1 MKKKLIYSLY
11 IDIPPNEI
19 DEQKPYAWDTINK
32 SERTR
37 LQLKKYAEKL
47 EAAQIEYAKAIGADY
62 ILFRDDKEYRE
73 FYDWLHKLQPTMS
86 HYDILNF
93 YKIWLF
99 VETAKKYEKVLY
111 LDFDVIPNTTKD
123 FFDVWN
129 VEDSV
134 CLADS
139 KEDARFNLMIGRMET
154 HDNRNPISK
163 YWNAHAMLTYR
174 EYETLDVKAW
184 NTAIMGGTTNSI
196 ANLHYFD
203 DFENLMEYMKE
214 LQDDEY
220 SMYPIDI
227 RQNFGFDNETVF
239 GYRVVENNVPI
250 TLLDYYWHARVLD
263 EDEEL
268 DPDVKLYH
276 MINKRF
282 DMYWPDE

>member
-1 MKKKLIYSLY
+1 MKKKLVYSLY
-11 IDIPPNEI
+11 IDIPPDEI
-19 DEQKPYAWDTINK
+19 DEQKPYSWDTINK

-37 LQLKKYAEKL
+37 LELKKYANKL
-47 EAAQIEYAKAIGADY
+47 SAAHLEYAKAIGADY
-62 ILFRDDKEYRE
+62 ILFGDDKEYRE

-99 VETAKKYEKVLY
+99 GNVEHEKVLY
-111 LDFDVIPNTTKD
+111 LDFDVIPNTTED

-139 KEDARFNLMIGRMET
+139 EQDARFNLLIGRMDS

-163 YWNAHAMLTYR
+163 YWNAHAMLAYR
-174 EYETLDVKAW
+174 EYDTFDVRAW
-184 NTAIMGGTTNSI
+184 NTAIMGGTKDAI
-196 ANLHYFD
+196 AKLHYFD

-214 LQDDEY
+214 LQNDEL
-220 SMYPIDI
+220 SMYPPDI

-239 GYRVVENNVPI
+239 GYRVIENNVPI
-250 TLLDYYWHARVLD
+250 TLLNYYWHARVLD
-263 EDEEL
+263 VDEEL
-268 DPDVKLYH
+268 DPNVKLFH

-282 DMYWPDE
+282 DMYWKD